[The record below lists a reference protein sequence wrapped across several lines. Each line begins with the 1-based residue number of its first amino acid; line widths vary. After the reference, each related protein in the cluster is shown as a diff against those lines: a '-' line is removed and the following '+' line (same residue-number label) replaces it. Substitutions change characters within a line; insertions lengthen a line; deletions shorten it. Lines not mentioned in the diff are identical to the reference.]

1 MDFFWEGTKGLDGG
15 GLRIR
20 EFFSVAP
27 FVPSGV
33 PWLEYKTGL
42 ALRAPPAGL
51 IKFVNAFG
59 FDAGGAY

>member
-1 MDFFWEGTKGLDGG
+1 M
-15 GLRIR
+15 R

-42 ALRAPPAGL
+42 ALRASRAGL
-51 IKFVNAFG
+51 IKFEIAFG